1 MFTPTVGVSYYF
13 TFRLNFNTLNGVYH
27 LVQSL
32 TFKECI
38 DNDID
43 LMSTCFKLVGY
54 TEEQYLLDLDMI
66 KEHNILKLV
75 NPDTMDADSA
85 IYIPFIY
92 LDKVP
97 DHRIKKYYK
106 LALGLN
112 LGVLDN
118 VELMEATIATMKE
131 HISAATG
138 ITDDPT
144 IFEISHVWLTDD
156 QYNDIEASRDQ
167 SAKKILNYFTE
178 NVRYEKEI
186 TRLRSKLVA
195 YEEIISSLHTRG
207 LI

>member
-38 DNDID
+38 DNNID
-43 LMSTCFKLVGY
+43 LMSTCFNLAGY
-54 TEEQYLLDLDMI
+54 TEEQYLLDLDTI
-66 KEHNILKLV
+66 KENNILKLV

-144 IFEISHVWLTDD
+144 LFEISHVWLTDD